1 MNHVYREANRATDYL
16 ASLGHSL
23 PLSLHVYFQA
33 PIGLLPILLEDARGV
48 ALPRVIC

>member
-1 MNHVYREANRATDYL
+1 MCIEKL
-16 ASLGHSL
+16 IEQLIIFSLGHSL

-48 ALPRVIC
+48 ALPCVIC